1 MALVSCLPVSRY
13 AAAWRA
19 SSGGCM
25 RLLALLP
32 VLAALFA
39 PATAQADIYSWTDE
53 QGRLVISDVRPVDP
67 GKVSDMKL
75 LAVTTKQ
82 AAQAPAAGSESATG
96 RKQRELEARIEQLER
111 ELQEQQSAPQPEA
124 DSQAGDTADHYPA
137 PPSPPPPPE
146 PSYFSSDGPAN
157 YPVYYPN
164 FYALPPPSYTVIV
177 VPAKPV
183 VRRPRSRP
191 RPGFVPRPAI
201 VSRPVAA
208 SGPVF
213 VSRTPQFAGRTP
225 QFAGRTPQFVARPP
239 MFVSRPPVLPNPP
252 AAGTARPARSGG
264 AQRARTPAY
273 RR

>member
-67 GKVSDMKL
+67 GKVSGMKL

-82 AAQAPAAGSESATG
+82 AAQAPAAGSESTTG

-111 ELQEQQSAPQPEA
+111 ELQEQQSPQQPEA
-124 DSQAGDTADHYPA
+124 EPQAGDTADHYPA
-137 PPSPPPPPE
+137 PPPPPPPPE

-157 YPVYYPN
+157 YPAYYPN
-164 FYALPPPSYTVIV
+164 YYPLSPPSYTVIV

-183 VRRPRSRP
+183 GRRPRSRP

-213 VSRTPQFAGRTP
+213 VSRPP

-239 MFVSRPPVLPNPP
+239 MFVGRPPVLPNLP
-252 AAGTARPARSGG
+252 AAGIARPARSS
-264 AQRARTPAY
+264 APRRARAPAY
-273 RR
+273 PR